1 MHLVGQL
8 SNPPSRWTLNVLKA
22 HPEGSPARP
31 PIQGPKPR
39 RLGNGSIRR
48 AAMATLADGQ
58 VMKLAEI
65 HVAVGKLL
73 GRQVSYAS
81 VEWCLR
87 MGVRG
92 PAPWAVRIRPG
103 WYRLN

>member
-1 MHLVGQL
+1 LTRSSGGGLDSEQRMLGGAPGDPAL
-8 SNPPSRWTLNVLKA
+8 GRGPAPEDDWSR
-22 HPEGSPARP
+22 H
-31 PIQGPKPR
+31 
-39 RLGNGSIRR
+39 
-48 AAMATLADGQ
+48 DY
-58 VMKLAEI
+58 